1 MPDLDAVSQ
10 GLPVRPGVKYPKF
23 ADQFAKIDFEAAPM
37 PILCLFAIPKPIPL
51 EATIIGLC
59 GLDCVNRMVAW
70 PHLASLPRVRLRV
83 PLVCQIFNWHEEVE
97 WEGIRLAD
105 VLDAYGIEAG
115 PDGYYAIYSRDGS
128 FFETL
133 SRDEARDPRV
143 LLAYGLN
150 GGPLPDVHGGPL
162 RLVVPFLQG
171 YKSVK
176 WIRSIRAFQTDP
188 MGIKRLKGQ
197 SRSGRLS
204 REWKDRLGIVP
215 PEGRAGDP
223 E

>member
-1 MPDLDAVSQ
+1 MTQ
-10 GLPVRPGVKYPKF
+10 REGVTYPAF
-23 ADQFAKIDFEAAPM
+23 ASEFARIDFDAD
-37 PILCLFAIPKPIPL
+37 PIPVLCLFPL
-51 EATIIGLC
+51 PEPTTLETSTLGLC
-59 GLDCVNRMVAW
+59 GLDGRPTTVSW
-70 PHLASLPRVRLRV
+70 PSLSTLPRVTLRV
-83 PLVCQIFNWHEEVE
+83 PLVCQIFNWSEVVT

-105 VLDAYGIEAG
+105 VLDAHGIDTT
-115 PDGYYAIYSRDGS
+115 PDGYYAIYSRDGH
-128 FFETL
+128 FFEGL

-150 GGPLPDVHGGPL
+150 GQPLPDVHGGPL

-176 WIRSIRAFQTDP
+176 WVRSIRAFRTDP
-188 MGIKRLKGQ
+188 IGIKRLRGQ

-204 REWKDRLGIVP
+204 QQWLDRLGITP
-215 PEGRAGDP
+215 PEGRPGEP

>member
-1 MPDLDAVSQ
+1 MTI
-10 GLPVRPGVKYPKF
+10 REGVKYPKF
-23 ADQFAKIDFEAAPM
+23 ADQFATIDFEADPL
-37 PILCLFAIPKPIPL
+37 PILCLFPIPERISL
-51 EATIIGLC
+51 EESSVGLC
-59 GLDCVNRMVAW
+59 GLDAQPRTVPWTV
-70 PHLASLPRVRLRV
+70 LATLPRVRLRV
-83 PLVCQIFNWHEEVE
+83 PLVCQIFNWSEEVE
-97 WEGIRLAD
+97 WEGVRLLD
-105 VLDAYGIEAG
+105 VLDGHGIETE
-115 PDGYYAIYSRDGS
+115 PDGYYSIYSRDGH

-150 GGPLPDVHGGPL
+150 GRPLPDVHGGPL

-176 WIRSIRAFQTDP
+176 WVRSIRALRADP
-188 MGIKRLKGQ
+188 IGIKRLRGQ

-204 REWKDRLGIVP
+204 LEWRERMGIVP
-215 PEGRAGDP
+215 PAGRAGDP

>member
-1 MPDLDAVSQ
+1 MTI
-10 GLPVRPGVKYPKF
+10 REGVKYPKF
-23 ADQFAKIDFEAAPM
+23 ADQFATIDFEADPL
-37 PILCLFAIPKPIPL
+37 PILCLFPIPERISL
-51 EATIIGLC
+51 EESSIGLC
-59 GLDCVNRMVAW
+59 GLDCLPRTVPWAT
-70 PHLASLPRVRLRV
+70 LSSLPRVRLRV
-83 PLVCQIFNWHEEVE
+83 PLVCQIFNWSEEVE
-97 WEGIRLAD
+97 WEGVRLAD
-105 VLDAYGIEAG
+105 VLDAHGVETEA
-115 PDGYYAIYSRDGS
+115 DGYYSIYSRDGH

-150 GGPLPDVHGGPL
+150 DRPLPDVHGGPL

-176 WIRSIRAFQTDP
+176 WVRSIRALRADP
-188 MGIKRLKGQ
+188 IGIKRLRGQ

-204 REWKDRLGIVP
+204 LEWRERLGIVP
-215 PEGRAGDP
+215 PAGRAGDP

>member
-1 MPDLDAVSQ
+1 MTI
-10 GLPVRPGVKYPKF
+10 REGVKYPTF
-23 ADQFAKIDFEAAPM
+23 ADQFATIDFEADPL
-37 PILCLFAIPKPIPL
+37 PILCLFPIPEQVSL
-51 EATIIGLC
+51 EESSIGLC
-59 GLDCVNRMVAW
+59 GLDCLPRTVAW
-70 PHLASLPRVRLRV
+70 TDLSSLPRVRLRV
-83 PLVCQIFNWHEEVE
+83 PLVCQIFNWSEEVE

-105 VLDAYGIEAG
+105 VLDAYGAETEAA
-115 PDGYYAIYSRDGS
+115 GYYSIYSRDGH

-150 GGPLPDVHGGPL
+150 GRPLPDVHGGPL

-176 WIRSIRAFQTDP
+176 WVRSIRAFRTDP
-188 MGIKRLKGQ
+188 IGIKRLRGQ

-204 REWKDRLGIVP
+204 QQWLDRLGIKP